1 MMEFVYAYAYFIL
14 YAFLGWVCEDLYCG
28 IPKKKFINRGFF
40 YGPYC
45 PIYGVGALLVLYP
58 LLFVKQY
65 PILVFILGMLITSV
79 LEYITS
85 WIMEALFKTRWWDYS
100 KRFLNINGRV
110 CLLNST
116 LFGMMSIV
124 VVYIVHPIIQDIVQD
139 IPFTALMSF
148 LSAFT
153 IGFAIDG
160 VFTVI
165 ALLRRKKVF
174 QKVQTQMEEFK
185 KEFESESQLRVQEAQ
200 EAFQEWMQSR
210 PDLSQRIE
218 EFQSSLDNFS
228 LEAKR
233 HISKAFPERRIS
245 TEIRNIVADGKKALE
260 RRVNFNKR
268 AELCELTNMVMIQDD
283 KGNVLVK
290 NRQNTDWNGIVFPGG
305 HIELGES
312 FVKSAVREVKEETGL
327 DIQNLV
333 LCGTKQ
339 FTTNDNCR
347 YIVFLYK
354 TNDFT
359 GHIHDSKEGKVS
371 WIKLDEIQNY
381 KLASGFKDML
391 DVFENT
397 KYNELYYNA
406 QFQAQKY

>member
-65 PILVFILGMLITSV
+65 PILVFVLGMLITSV

-100 KRFLNINGRV
+100 KRFMNINGRV

-116 LFGMMSIV
+116 LFGIMSIV
-124 VVYIVHPIIQDIVQD
+124 VVYIVHPIIQDIVYD

-174 QKVQTQMEEFK
+174 QKVQMQMEEFK
-185 KEFESESQLRVQEAQ
+185 RDFEAESQLRVQEAQ
-200 EAFQEWMQSR
+200 EDFQEWMQSR

-218 EFQSSLDNFS
+218 EFQNSLDNFS
-228 LEAKR
+228 LETKR

-245 TEIRNIVADGKKALE
+245 TEIRTIVADGKKALE

-283 KGNVLVK
+283 KGNVLVQ
-290 NRQNTDWNGIVFPGG
+290 NRQNKDWNGIVFPGG

-312 FVKSAVREVKEETGL
+312 FVKSAIREVKEETGL
-327 DIQNLV
+327 DIQNLT

-339 FTTNDNCR
+339 FTTNDHCR

-354 TNDFT
+354 TNVFT
-359 GHIHDSKEGKVS
+359 GDIHDSKEGKVS

-381 KLASGFKDML
+381 KLASGFQDML

-406 QFQAQKY
+406 QFQMQKY